1 MFFKKSSKLKF
12 YCTIPGVE
20 KTMPILPTRNLAFDW
35 KTKSAKDFNNNKKC
49 PVEDLVQSISNCPG
63 INLLHTQGWIIRT
76 WQDIIVNSE
85 PTGLINWQTPINQ
98 KLLNGEDYVSTHNS
112 FNFKN
117 FENWPLHTL
126 KTLLKIQTG
135 WRCIVPNGFVLYQL
149 PVFYHD
155 DNRFTTNAGCYTDE
169 MKIADLNVPMY
180 WHLLNDNTLIK
191 AGTPIAQ
198 LILVPKDQID
208 FEIIPIPQELE
219 QVNNIVKN
227 NAFIKDYKDIKSFFR
242 QTKI

>member
-1 MFFKKSSKLKF
+1 M
-12 YCTIPGVE
+12 
-20 KTMPILPTRNLAFDW
+20 
-35 KTKSAKDFNNNKKC
+35 
-49 PVEDLVQSISNCPG
+49 
-63 INLLHTQGWIIRT
+63 
-76 WQDIIVNSE
+76 
-85 PTGLINWQTPINQ
+85 
-98 KLLNGEDYVSTHNS
+98 
-112 FNFKN
+112 
-117 FENWPLHTL
+117 
-126 KTLLKIQTG
+126 
-135 WRCIVPNGFVLYQL
+135 LYQL